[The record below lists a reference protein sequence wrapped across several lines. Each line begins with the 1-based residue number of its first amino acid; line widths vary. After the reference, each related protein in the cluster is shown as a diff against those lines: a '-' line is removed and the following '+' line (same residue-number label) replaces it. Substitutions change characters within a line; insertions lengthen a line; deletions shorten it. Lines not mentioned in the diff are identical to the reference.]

1 MLTLLY
7 TRGKLHTKKVLE
19 ANWNVVLFLFYKQC
33 NQSLIVAFMALF
45 KRFGIKS
52 VYHGHGPF
60 TFLIVK
66 KNKIRLL

>member
-7 TRGKLHTKKVLE
+7 TRGNLHTKKVLE

-33 NQSLIVAFMALF
+33 NQSFIVAFMALF

-52 VYHGHGPF
+52 VYMGMVLLH
-60 TFLIVK
+60 LIVK